1 MVEGEKLLAM
11 NLEEC
16 KVPLAKVIETIYA
29 STTVAL
35 LKILAADLEVQLV
48 KVEEACSADEAAMAE
63 GAIAYIQELKQRL
76 GPRVLN

>member
-1 MVEGEKLLAM
+1 MVEGEACLSMDLT
-11 NLEEC
+11 ESP
-16 KVPLAKVIETIYA
+16 VPLIKIIETIYA

-35 LKILAADLEVQLV
+35 LKILAADLEAQLV